1 MVYDY
6 FFSEEKNEFYHK
18 NLHIYFSNSLLKRMA
33 IFMFTLDKNKF
44 FSSKNDF
51 FLLFFLMGFCMI
63 NIFVVPTQVIITFSN
78 VSLTEPRFFKIY
90 PHTTK
95 EFLYG

>member
-1 MVYDY
+1 MVYDS
-6 FFSEEKNEFYHK
+6 FFSEEENEFYYK
-18 NLHIYFSNSLLKRMA
+18 DLYIYFSNFPLKRIA
-33 IFMFTLDKNKF
+33 IFMFTIDKNKF

-51 FLLFFLMGFCMI
+51 FLLFYLMGFCMI

>member
-1 MVYDY
+1 MII
-6 FFSEEKNEFYHK
+6 FFLEEKNEFYYK

-51 FLLFFLMGFCMI
+51 FY
-63 NIFVVPTQVIITFSN
+63 FS
-78 VSLTEPRFFKIY
+78 T
-90 PHTTK
+90 
-95 EFLYG
+95 